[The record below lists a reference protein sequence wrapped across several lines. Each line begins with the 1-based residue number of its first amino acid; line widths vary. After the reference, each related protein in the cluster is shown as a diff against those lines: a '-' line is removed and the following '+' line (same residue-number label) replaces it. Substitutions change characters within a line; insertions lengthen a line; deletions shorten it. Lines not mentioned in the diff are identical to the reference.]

1 MTECTI
7 NGICLKLYTD
17 SSLFSPNFVDKGTL
31 TMLSK
36 IEFQP
41 GQKILDLGCGY
52 GVIGIYAAHFSGA
65 ENVTM
70 IDCNPVAIELAK
82 KNASYHDLGAIHIF
96 QSDGLNN
103 IVERD
108 FDLILSNPP
117 YHADFHVPKNFIE
130 SGFHHLKY
138 GGHMIMVTK
147 RYQWYKNKLQS
158 VFGGVKVIGENGY
171 YIFISEKRAIRK
183 TRTKNKQKLS
193 KKLQRKYDRTGRNRS
208 ALTR

>member
-1 MTECTI
+1 MIECTI
-7 NGICLKLYTD
+7 NGIRLKMYTKG
-17 SSLFSPNFVDKGTL
+17 SLFSPNFVDKGTL

-36 IEFQP
+36 VEFQP

-70 IDCNPVAIELAK
+70 VDSDPIAIESAK
-82 KNASYHDLGAIHIF
+82 KNAIYHDLGAIHIF

-103 IVERD
+103 IMERD

-138 GGHMIMVTK
+138 EGHMVMVTK

-158 VFGGVKVIGENGY
+158 VFGGVKVIEENGY
-171 YIFISEKRAIRK
+171 YIFISEKRAIHK
-183 TRTKNKQKLS
+183 TRTKNKRKLS
-193 KKLQRKYDRTGRNRS
+193 KKLQRKYDRFYKH
-208 ALTR
+208 